1 MSDKQ
6 IDTRIALLEQKFDNL
21 IQVITEMKWIVERL
35 SVNFVEDHRKE
46 MSEMKTSI
54 ELLKQ
59 ETWQHAKKIGW
70 MSGVIWSFA
79 WIVWLAVLSAVLNSV
94 LK

>member
-1 MSDKQ
+1 MTAGK

-21 IQVITEMKWIVERL
+21 IQVITEMKGIIERL

-46 MSEMKTSI
+46 MSEMKTSL
-54 ELLKQ
+54 ELVKQ
-59 ETWQHAKKIGW
+59 QVNQNSKRIGW
-70 MSGVIWSFA
+70 MSWVIWSFGSF
-79 WIVWLAVLSAVLNSV
+79 IVLAVVGSILWSV